1 MRKLLVGVVLV
12 LVAVGLRYAGP
23 FDAREEPGWVETG
36 LARAARTWTV
46 PSKYRQMRN
55 PVACDAGVLTAARE
69 HWADHCAVCHG
80 NNGSGQTMFGRG
92 MYPKPPDMR
101 SAPTRVQSDGALYST
116 IKYGVRLTGMPA
128 FGEPGDHDHDSWA
141 LVCFIRHLPEMTPDE
156 ELAMRAMNP
165 KTEADREEERQE
177 EEFLNGGTP
186 PAAATSVHRH

>member
-1 MRKLLVGVVLV
+1 MVVVILC
-12 LVAVGLRYAGP
+12 LAAAAAGLRYAGP
-23 FDAREEPGWVETG
+23 FDARAEPGPVETG
-36 LARAARTWTV
+36 VARTVRAWTV

-55 PVACDAGVLTAARE
+55 PVACDAVALAAARE

-101 SAPTRVQSDGALYST
+101 MHQTRTQSDGELYST

-128 FGEPGDHDHDSWA
+128 FGEPGDHDHSSWA
-141 LVCFIRHLPEMTPDE
+141 LVCFIRHLPEMTPEE
-156 ELAMRAMNP
+156 ELAIRAMNP

-186 PAAATSVHRH
+186 PPVATSGHRH